1 MSRRLLTLALLAL
14 AGCTPAFEEAVHNV
28 IPPEQRSV
36 DYRDPSQLPPVR
48 VPPTVP
54 PRTVSDRRPGAREW
68 QLSLDDA
75 VRIGLE
81 NAKVIRVLAGVT
93 AVSSGQTIY
102 DPAISN
108 TLIDQAQAR
117 FDPVFFSRNTLISR
131 RT

>member
-1 MSRRLLTLALLAL
+1 MSRRLFTLALLAL
-14 AGCTPAFEEAVHNV
+14 AGCTPAFEEVVHNV

-75 VRIGLE
+75 I
-81 NAKVIRVLAGVT
+81 
-93 AVSSGQTIY
+93 
-102 DPAISN
+102 
-108 TLIDQAQAR
+108 AR
-117 FDPVFFSRNTLISR
+117 FGEAVALRPDRARAYLLRAEAYSGREASREAIADCNAAIG
-131 RT
+131 